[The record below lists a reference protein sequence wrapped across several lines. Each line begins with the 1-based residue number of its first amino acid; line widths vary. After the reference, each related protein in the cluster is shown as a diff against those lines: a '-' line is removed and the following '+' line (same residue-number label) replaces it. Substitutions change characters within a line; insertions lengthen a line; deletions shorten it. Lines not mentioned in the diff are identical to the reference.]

1 VSGVPGGTGA
11 RAPRGRTRSAGAVC
25 RVTVTGPAGTV
36 DLALPDG
43 VAVATLLPEVAWA
56 CGIRFDVDRP
66 RSLVLRRPASG
77 PIQGGQTLHEAG
89 VVDGDLLVLTSER
102 NAAPAVV
109 DNLRVSIASAVA
121 DRPGQWTRPVLARAL
136 RALGIVA
143 AAAGAIA
150 AGLGTGGGDPGWAL
164 VVAVPL
170 VLAVIAG
177 VLRWTRPAS
186 PAPGAIALAVMPWT
200 ALAGLGLAGPPPAL
214 SLGAVAAAA
223 AGAAAGALFVSVTA
237 TAALRAALALA
248 IVAGAAT
255 AAGSA
260 LRTGYSPEWT
270 ASVVVVAAVVLLVA
284 LPRLV
289 TRSSGLPRLGEGSL
303 RDEVDRRVDG
313 ARRMLAW
320 LLAAVG
326 VVMAAAVAAL
336 ALTPGVG
343 AAGRV
348 LAGLAVLVLALRA
361 RTYRF
366 TAEVVPLLAAAAA
379 GALALAVAIAR
390 GPVALPALA
399 AGTAATLIV
408 ASLAAEDGRAPHP
421 GVGKAIELAELACLV
436 AVIPVALTS
445 TGVAGQVRELAV
457 RLVG

>member
-1 VSGVPGGTGA
+1 
-11 RAPRGRTRSAGAVC
+11 VC
-25 RVTVTGPAGTV
+25 RVTVASAEGAV

-43 VAVATLLPEVAWA
+43 VPVATLLPEVAWA

-77 PIQGGQTLHEAG
+77 PIQPGQTLHEAG
-89 VVDGDLLVLTSER
+89 IADGDLLVLTAER
-102 NAAPAVV
+102 TSAPRVV

-121 DRPGQWTRPVLARAL
+121 ERPGQWTRPTLARAL
-136 RALGIVA
+136 RALAVIASAV
-143 AAAGAIA
+143 GALA
-150 AGLGTGGGDPGWAL
+150 VGLRTEDGHPGWAL
-164 VVAVPL
+164 VPAVPL
-170 VLAVIAG
+170 VLVVLAG

-186 PAPGAIALAVMPWT
+186 PAPGAVALAAMPWT
-200 ALAGLGLAGPPPAL
+200 ALAGLGLTGLPLARP
-214 SLGAVAAAA
+214 SLDAVAVAASGA
-223 AGAAAGALFVSVTA
+223 AGGALLASIA
-237 TAALRAALALA
+237 ALAALRPALALS

-260 LRTGYSPEWT
+260 LRNGYGVEWT
-270 ASVVVVAAVVLLVA
+270 ASVIVVAALVLLVA

-303 RDEVDRRVDG
+303 QDEVDRRVDG

-326 VVMAAAVAAL
+326 LVTAASASAL
-336 ALTPGVG
+336 ALAAGVG
-343 AAGRV
+343 AAGRT
-348 LAGLAVLVLALRA
+348 LAVLAVLVLTLRA

-366 TAEVVPLLAAAAA
+366 TAEVVPLLAAAAI
-379 GALALAVAIAR
+379 GTLALAVGAAR

-399 AGTAATLIV
+399 AGTTCALIL
-408 ASLAAEDGRAPHP
+408 ASLTAEESRVPHP

-436 AVIPVALTS
+436 AVVPVALTS